1 MTKNMNV
8 NRLGRLTL
16 LTAALAMG
24 TVAPLAAADGD
35 VFGQAGVVSI
45 GGGGGTHP
53 SVGGGASGF
62 IGDHVA
68 IFGEFDYAPT
78 GDYGLSTAGVGISS
92 RLIQAGGGVRAYL
105 PMKWDHLR
113 LYVPVAGG
121 VLRWTFTGSTSG
133 ASASVSANG
142 GYFATGFG
150 AEIGHKFGVRPEFR
164 YSRYAIS
171 FEGIGASSNVVS
183 VGATLFYR
191 FGGN

>member
-1 MTKNMNV
+1 MNV
-8 NRLGRLTL
+8 NRLGLLTL
-16 LTAALAMG
+16 LTAALMIG
-24 TVAPLAAADGD
+24 TVAQLAAADGD

-62 IGDHVA
+62 IGEHLA
-68 IFGEFDYAPT
+68 IFGEFNYVPT
-78 GDYGLSTAGVGISS
+78 GDYGLSTADVGISS
-92 RLIQAGGGVRAYL
+92 RMIQAGGGVRAYL

-121 VLRWTFTGSTSG
+121 ILRWTFTGSGSG
-133 ASASVSANG
+133 VSVSTSANG

-171 FEGIGASSNVVS
+171 FQGVSASSNVVS
-183 VGATLFYR
+183 VGATFFFR